1 MVTTTASANDGT
13 EHAQHRLAVL
23 VVLASSTINSV
34 GGLLLRSIDM
44 AGPWQVLFYRQVALM
59 VCLILALVLYYRGRI
74 FAEFMGIGRF
84 GVLAGL
90 AVGLG
95 STCFILSLS
104 STTVANTLFIL
115 SASPFVTAVLAWVWL
130 KEPVGRSTWITM
142 ALALAGIAVMVGG
155 GFAAGTVFGNMMAII
170 TVACFSFFVV
180 LLRRGRATNMF
191 PTVVVGS
198 AVAAISAAVVLKG
211 NFTISWH
218 DLAICVG
225 WGAVLSTTVHF
236 LFVWSSRFV
245 RGAELMLL
253 VLVEFVLGPLWV
265 WLFVNE
271 VPRAATL
278 VGGAIVIAAV
288 ASRAALSL
296 RGERAIAEAAA
307 VGSGSRGPI

>member
-1 MVTTTASANDGT
+1 MVTAAASNGT
-13 EHAQHRLAVL
+13 ENARHRLAVL
-23 VVLASSTINSV
+23 LVLASSTINSV

-44 AGPWQVLFYRQVALM
+44 AGPWQVLFYRQLALM
-59 VCLILALVLYYRGRI
+59 VCLILVLVLYYRGRI
-74 FAEFMGIGRF
+74 VAEFIGIGRF
-84 GVLAGL
+84 GVFAGL

-104 STTVANTLFIL
+104 STTVANTLFVL
-115 SASPFVTAVLAWVWL
+115 STSPFVTAVMAWLWL
-130 KEPVGRSTWITM
+130 KEPVGWSTWIAM
-142 ALALAGIAVMVGG
+142 ALALVGIAVMVGG
-155 GFAAGTVFGNMMAII
+155 GFAAGTVFGNVMALI
-170 TVACFSFFVV
+170 TVACFSIFVV
-180 LLRRGRATNMF
+180 LLRRGRATNMI

-198 AVAAISAAVVLKG
+198 AVATISAAVVLRG
-211 NFTISWH
+211 DFAVSWH
-218 DLAICVG
+218 DFAICVG

-296 RGERAIAEAAA
+296 RGERAVAEAAA
-307 VGSGSRGPI
+307 AE